1 MYRFMIHYGF
11 HFIIPFGIAFVF
23 YPQKWKSVYLIFLS
37 AMLIDLDHLAANPIF
52 DPNRCSVGFHF
63 LHNIYAIIFY
73 GILLFFKRTRIF
85 GIALL
90 WHIITDFVD
99 CQMI

>member
-1 MYRFMIHYGF
+1 MIHYGF
-11 HFIIPFGIAFVF
+11 HFLIPLGIALFF

-63 LHNIYAIIFY
+63 LHSIYAIIFY
-73 GILLFFKRTRIF
+73 CTLLFFKKTRIF

-90 WHIITDFVD
+90 WHIITDLLD